1 MWPLPEAGPDLGG
14 SCSLNARRWR
24 CRHCKD
30 GNGSNPCPPSFVVW
44 YDHAFIR
51 PYTHPL
57 TLLVLSGWHCK
68 RYPYRLWC
76 RGVPH
81 DLLLLDHGGP
91 LLIQRREDGG
101 GHHQFHQEAQG
112 AKSWCSGG
120 SDTDGCRRCRRR
132 HHTFTAVWTSERRAV
147 TKTPYL
153 SFCRS
158 VAPRSVL
165 RLLLRGI
172 SDAINPKVLCRPQIT
187 RSRCSRQLFGSVCVI
202 VEWNSYEVQR
212 RVSVVSWHKLF
223 RKLFVTDCHR

>member
-1 MWPLPEAGPDLGG
+1 MQDDEDVVIAKMVMAQAPA
-14 SCSLNARRWR
+14 
-24 CRHCKD
+24 
-30 GNGSNPCPPSFVVW
+30 PPFVVW
-44 YDHAFIR
+44 YDHASTR
-51 PYTHPL
+51 PYAHPL
-57 TLLVLSGWHCK
+57 ILLVFSGWHCK
-68 RYPYRLWC
+68 RYPYRLC
-76 RGVPH
+76 GRGVPH

-91 LLIQRREDGG
+91 LLIQRREDGW

-112 AKSWCSGG
+112 PKSWCSGG
-120 SDTDGCRRCRRR
+120 SDTDGCRWCRRG
-132 HHTFTAVWTSERRAV
+132 HHTFIAVRTSERRAL

-223 RKLFVTDCHR
+223 RKLFVTDCHC